1 MRKGKIL
8 TALIGIITVFR
19 LAGCSAKPA
28 ESPKAVTD
36 ENFKMVNYWQY
47 NYRSYDE
54 NGYYDVLQRDDHKG
68 SNITFAD
75 FSSATETYLCN
86 RAECKHNDDT
96 CTSFFGNEYNSIRL
110 FPSYED
116 DKILCLANYY
126 PESGASFLRLLSFDR
141 NGENRQVVID
151 FGIDTDTTD
160 GVAISEDM
168 ILLTMAHRD
177 GDKDE
182 EVKRS
187 LVLANYKTGEW
198 KSVFDYDAYYTFTS
212 VFNNRAYL
220 IRYEDN
226 YKCIVSAVDLKDGN
240 IADVYE
246 FTVYGA
252 GEWKSPLPPI
262 YVENYLYRLSDD
274 GKDLLK
280 VNLDTGESSAL
291 IPDVNNYFDAGNGSC
306 YDVIDNHFR
315 IQTSK
320 LISDNEFEEHR
331 YSVDV
336 ATGRVYPRTMEVMY
350 KDGKLPIIYPIAEFG
365 DNLYVVCGV
374 EKRPHI
380 DYDIDNIP
388 YESEWYVTVHGI
400 ISKADYYAN
409 IPNIKIVEMI

>member
-1 MRKGKIL
+1 M
-8 TALIGIITVFR
+8 
-19 LAGCSAKPA
+19 
-28 ESPKAVTD
+28 
-36 ENFKMVNYWQY
+36 
-47 NYRSYDE
+47 
-54 NGYYDVLQRDDHKG
+54 QRDDYKG
-68 SNITFAD
+68 CNITFAD

-96 CTSFFGNEYNSIRL
+96 CTSFFGNEYSSIRL

-168 ILLTMAHRD
+168 ILLTMVHRD
-177 GDKDE
+177 VDKDE

-198 KSVFDYDAYYTFTS
+198 KSVFDYDAYYMFMS
-212 VFNNRAYL
+212 AFNNRAYL

-280 VNLDTGESSAL
+280 VNLDTGESSAS
-291 IPDVNNYFDAGNGSC
+291 IPDVNNYFDAANGSC

-320 LISDNEFEEHR
+320 LISDNEFEEHW
-331 YSVDV
+331 YSVDA
-336 ATGRVYPRTMEVMY
+336 ATGRVYPRTNGSEFN
-350 KDGKLPIIYPIAEFG
+350 KDGKIPDDLFPLQNLAIIFMLFAE
-365 DNLYVVCGV
+365 
-374 EKRPHI
+374 
-380 DYDIDNIP
+380 
-388 YESEWYVTVHGI
+388 
-400 ISKADYYAN
+400 
-409 IPNIKIVEMI
+409 